1 MPKNTQELT
10 KILVFSPHP
19 DDVDFGCSGTIA
31 KWARERKEITYCILS
46 DGSRGGH
53 ILKISDQELAKIRE
67 REQNNA
73 AAVLGVQNVIFL
85 REKDG
90 EIQNTK
96 KLRKKLVETIRKV
109 KPDIILS
116 FDPANCEFENFYRCH
131 RDHRNGAEAVFD
143 AIYPD
148 ANNASFF
155 PKIAKKYPPHR
166 VKEVWFFAT
175 NRPNVFVDI
184 SGTIEKKLEALRQ
197 HKSQIKDWKWVEK
210 MIRDWAKMVGK
221 KAKTNYAEGF
231 RRVKLDQ

>member
-1 MPKNTQELT
+1 MREKSVKMT

-19 DDVDFGCSGTIA
+19 DDLDFGCSGTIA
-31 KWARERKEITYCILS
+31 KWASDGKEITYCILS

-67 REQNNA
+67 KEQKSA
-73 AAVLGVQNVIFL
+73 AEILGAKDVIFL

-96 KLRKKLVETIRKV
+96 KLRKKLVEVIRKT

-148 ANNASFF
+148 ANNESFF
-155 PKIAKKYPPHR
+155 PEIFEKYPPHQ

-175 NRPNVFVDI
+175 NKPNVFVDI
-184 SGTIEKKLEALRQ
+184 SKTIEKKLEALRQ
-197 HKSQIKDWKWVEK
+197 HKSQIKDWNRVEK
-210 MIRDWAKMVGK
+210 MIKDWAKTVGK
-221 KAKTNYAEGF
+221 KSKMKYAEGF
-231 RRVKLDQ
+231 RRVKLD

>member
-1 MPKNTQELT
+1 MRQDKQKLT

-19 DDVDFGCSGTIA
+19 DDLDFGCSGAIA
-31 KWARERKEITYCILS
+31 KWANEGKEITYCVLS

-53 ILKISDQELAKIRE
+53 ILKISDKELARIRE

-73 AAVLGVQNVIFL
+73 AAVLGVRNVIFL

-90 EIQNTK
+90 EVQNAK
-96 KLRKKLVETIRKV
+96 KLRKKLVEVIRKT

-116 FDPANCEFENFYRCH
+116 FDPANREFENFYRSH

-155 PKIAKKYPPHR
+155 PEIAKKYPPHR
-166 VKEVWFFAT
+166 VKEVCFFAT
-175 NRPNVFVDI
+175 NKPNTFVDI
-184 SGTIEKKLEALRQ
+184 SKTIEKKLEALRQ
-197 HKSQIKDWKWVEK
+197 HKSQINDWKRVEK
-210 MIRDWAKMVGK
+210 MIRDWAKTVGK
-221 KAKTNYAEGF
+221 KAKMNYAEGF
-231 RRVKLDQ
+231 RRVKLD